1 MATTTAHPRGT
12 MEEHVTI
19 ITVKAPECREE
30 HVTIL
35 EEHAHHRGARDH
47 T

>member
-1 MATTTAHPRGT
+1 MATTIAPPRGT
-12 MEEHVTI
+12 IEEHVTI
-19 ITVKAPECREE
+19 TKGTREE